1 MTNTILLCNDIYIYN
16 NLIRYPI
23 PRNIEVPDTLLYHTR
38 KNAPNLP
45 IK

>member
-1 MTNTILLCNDIYIYN
+1 MTNIIILCNDIYN

-38 KNAPNLP
+38 KNEPNLP